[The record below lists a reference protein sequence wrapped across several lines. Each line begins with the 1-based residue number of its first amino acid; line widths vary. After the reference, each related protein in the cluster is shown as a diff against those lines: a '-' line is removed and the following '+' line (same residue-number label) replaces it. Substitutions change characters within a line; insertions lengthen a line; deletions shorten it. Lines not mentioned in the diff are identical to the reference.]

1 MPQGRSNGEFVV
13 FDLMADI
20 EDLVRRHLG
29 RAFLRDSWPILQQA
43 LSAHLLQRELYLG
56 DLLLSLSQ
64 PTETSLQCI
73 ERLSDEGLL
82 SIHGGH
88 WGDGV
93 ATVTLSGTGV
103 CAVEALAEAIL
114 RSITTACSQA
124 GIDSLDRPTR
134 QRRRSL
140 RQRTSPPGIG

>member
-1 MPQGRSNGEFVV
+1 
-13 FDLMADI
+13 MADI
-20 EDLVRRHLG
+20 EDLVRLHLG

-64 PTETSLQCI
+64 PTETSMQCI
-73 ERLSDEGLL
+73 ERLSDEGLMN
-82 SIHGGH
+82 INGGH
-88 WGDGV
+88 WGDGI
-93 ATVTLSGTGV
+93 ATVALSSSGV
-103 CAVEALAEAIL
+103 SATEALAEDIL
-114 RSITTACSQA
+114 RSITTACSEA

-140 RQRTSPPGIG
+140 RQKTSSPGIG